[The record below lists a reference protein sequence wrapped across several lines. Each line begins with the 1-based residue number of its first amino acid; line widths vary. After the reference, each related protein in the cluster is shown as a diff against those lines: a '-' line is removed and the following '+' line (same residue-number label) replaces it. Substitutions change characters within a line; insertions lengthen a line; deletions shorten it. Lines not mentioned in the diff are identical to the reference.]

1 MAYKYLL
8 VILGLLIINLANAVN
23 FNDYPVKLYTGK
35 KAPLNYKSH
44 FYAKMFKTHINDAY
58 NAKKPDFAGNYSVAL
73 WGCGAGCATYAMIDR
88 RTGKVYSLGDL
99 HYNATKKVKLSCEQ
113 VPDHSFFITEY
124 HYQADSRLMIAEQ
137 LCTINE
143 QEQYIYLH
151 HYLLW
156 NDKAKQFS
164 LIDEKFIT
172 KNE

>member
-1 MAYKYLL
+1 MAYKHLL
-8 VILGLLIINLANAVN
+8 IVLGLFCVNLANAMS

-44 FYAKMFKTHINDAY
+44 FYAKMFKTRINEAY
-58 NAKKPDFAGNYSVAL
+58 NAKKPDFAGSYSVAL
-73 WGCGAGCATYAMIDR
+73 WGCGASCVTYAMIDR
-88 RTGKVYSLGDL
+88 RNGKVYSLGDL

-113 VPDHSFFITEY
+113 VPDHSFSITEY

-137 LCTINE
+137 LCAINKKE
-143 QEQYIYLH
+143 QGIYLT

-156 NDKAKQFS
+156 NDKTKQFA
-164 LIDEKFIT
+164 LLDEKFIT